1 MNIVDNITLSPDNWQ
16 RTEPQEHQYTP
27 DMLIDAYI
35 KGKEEAIHLEKQE
48 IYRQLE
54 HNMDR
59 AGKATALL
67 LSRMKEL
74 GMVAEEVFLR
84 IDSWDALV
92 MMVVLP
98 ESDFLKPEML
108 TLYQYV
114 THIENSENKK
124 NYHFHI
130 SFCGYDSPIDFDHI
144 YSDGYT
150 YKYNRI

>member
-1 MNIVDNITLSPDNWQ
+1 
-16 RTEPQEHQYTP
+16 
-27 DMLIDAYI
+27 MLIDAYI
-35 KGKEEAIHLEKQE
+35 EGKEEAIHLEKQE

-124 NYHFHI
+124 NYNFHI
-130 SFCGYDSPIDFDHI
+130 SIYVYYKLIDTVII
-144 YSDGYT
+144 YT
-150 YKYNRI
+150 ILFILQFNH